1 MKQHLT
7 YVTALLALLVC
18 SSGAK
23 AQEKDLLDLVDDG
36 KTPNTI
42 VTNAFKSI
50 RIING
55 HSMEF
60 LAPGTMDF
68 RILHRFGQI
77 NQGTKNLFGLDQ
89 ASMRIGLDFGIT
101 KKLQLGVGRS
111 TFKKELDGYI
121 KYAPIRQS
129 SGTHAF
135 PMTIAL
141 VGGATINTL
150 PFADPTRTNY
160 FSSRMAY
167 YVQTIIG
174 RKFSDRISLQ
184 LTPTMV
190 HQNLVPLAS
199 QPNDVFAVGFG
210 GRIKASQRIA
220 FTWDYFYNINGLEKG
235 VTYNPLSVGVD
246 IETGGHVFQLHFS
259 NAAGMNER
267 AFITETTNTWEKV
280 DLRFGFNLSRIFQL
294 KKAKSS

>member
-1 MKQHLT
+1 
-7 YVTALLALLVC
+7 
-18 SSGAK
+18 
-23 AQEKDLLDLVDDG
+23 
-36 KTPNTI
+36 
-42 VTNAFKSI
+42 
-50 RIING
+50 
-55 HSMEF
+55 
-60 LAPGTMDF
+60 
-68 RILHRFGQI
+68 
-77 NQGTKNLFGLDQ
+77 
-89 ASMRIGLDFGIT
+89 
-101 KKLQLGVGRS
+101 
-111 TFKKELDGYI
+111 
-121 KYAPIRQS
+121 
-129 SGTHAF
+129 
-135 PMTIAL
+135 
-141 VGGATINTL
+141 
-150 PFADPTRTNY
+150 
-160 FSSRMAY
+160 MAY